1 MFHAGSSIEAPFG
14 SSIIGETDGAVRVVE
29 VERASNW
36 AETAGA
42 PLTVVFP
49 LKPASFKVA
58 IISSTDLFKRS
69 RCSEYDGEVSPELL
83 EASFAGNSAW
93 TLATASLIAAFCSSF
108 WWVEAYFSAIWFNKA
123 ASEAFCSK
131 IALSSDATALST
143 TSDELATEVFVS
155 VAVSFW
161 GAETSLEASSVNEVA
176 SVETDGALTA
186 VEEETTSFPT
196 SSAKV
201 VFATVVALKRAAANT
216 IPFNKWWL
224 LVETASSRTSATT
237 VSSTWPRITLSKPK
251 FEVAARNQFL
261 PDLINL
267 KRVTRSV
274 SRNSPFERLKI
285 IWFSFF

>member
-1 MFHAGSSIEAPFG
+1 M
-14 SSIIGETDGAVRVVE
+14 
-29 VERASNW
+29 
-36 AETAGA
+36 
-42 PLTVVFP
+42 
-49 LKPASFKVA
+49 KPAAFRVTSML
-58 IISSTDLFKRS
+58 STDLFKRE
-69 RCSEYDGEVSPELL
+69 RCSAYDGAFSPELVD
-83 EASFAGNSAW
+83 ASFAGNSAW

-143 TSDELATEVFVS
+143 TSDELATEGFVS
-155 VAVSFW
+155 VAGSFW
-161 GAETSLEASSVNEVA
+161 GAETSLEAASVNEAA

-196 SSAKV
+196 SSANV
-201 VFATVVALKRAAANT
+201 VFATVVALRTAAATT
-216 IPFNKWWL
+216 IPFKRWRL
-224 LVETASSRTSATT
+224 LAETASSRTSATT

>member
-1 MFHAGSSIEAPFG
+1 M
-14 SSIIGETDGAVRVVE
+14 
-29 VERASNW
+29 
-36 AETAGA
+36 
-42 PLTVVFP
+42 
-49 LKPASFKVA
+49 
-58 IISSTDLFKRS
+58 SSTDLFKRD
-69 RCSEYDGEVSPELL
+69 RCSAYDGAFSPELV

-93 TLATASLIAAFCSSF
+93 TFATASLIAAFCSAF
-108 WWVEAYFSAIWFNKA
+108 WWLEAYFSAIWFNNA

-131 IALSSDATALST
+131 IALSSDATALS
-143 TSDELATEVFVS
+143 
-155 VAVSFW
+155 FW
-161 GAETSLEASSVNEVA
+161 GAETSLEAA

-196 SSAKV
+196 SSANV
-201 VFATVVALKRAAANT
+201 VFATVVALRTAAATT
-216 IPFNKWWL
+216 IPFKRWRL
-224 LVETASSRTSATT
+224 LAETASSRTSATT

>member
-1 MFHAGSSIEAPFG
+1 MEAPFG
-14 SSIIGETDGAVRVVE
+14 SSIVGVTDGAVKVFE
-29 VERASNW
+29 VESASNW
-36 AETAGA
+36 AEIAGA

-69 RCSEYDGEVSPELL
+69 RCSAYDCGFTSELL
-83 EASFAGNSAW
+83 EASFVGNSAW
-93 TLATASLIAAFCSSF
+93 TFATASLIAAFCSSF
-108 WWVEAYFSAIWFNKA
+108 WWLEAYFSAIWFNKA

-143 TSDELATEVFVS
+143 TWDELAAWAFVS

-161 GAETSLEASSVNEVA
+161 GTETSFEPSSINGAASG
-176 SVETDGALTA
+176 ETTGALTA

-196 SSAKV
+196 SSANV
-201 VFATVVALKRAAANT
+201 VFATVVALRTAAATT
-216 IPFNKWWL
+216 IPFKRWRL
-224 LVETASSRTSATT
+224 LAETASSRTSATT

>member
-1 MFHAGSSIEAPFG
+1 MTGFVVPLVLVE
-14 SSIIGETDGAVRVVE
+14 IGA
-29 VERASNW
+29 NC
-36 AETAGA
+36 AEIAGA

-49 LKPASFKVA
+49 LKPAAFRVT
-58 IISSTDLFKRS
+58 IMSSTDLFKRD
-69 RCSEYDGEVSPELL
+69 RCSAYDGAFSPELVD
-83 EASFAGNSAW
+83 ASFAGNSAW

-108 WWVEAYFSAIWFNKA
+108 WWFEAYFSAIWFNKV

-143 TSDELATEVFVS
+143 TSDELATEGFVS

-161 GAETSLEASSVNEVA
+161 GAETSLEASSVNEAA

-201 VFATVVALKRAAANT
+201 VFATVVALRTAAATT
-216 IPFNKWWL
+216 IPFKRWRL
-224 LVETASSRTSATT
+224 LAETASSRTSATT